1 VALELAE
8 LMPADSS
15 EIRAILNRDPFW
27 CLYALGDLDPH
38 EYPLCDWRVKVGMQP
53 AVVLLYQRFTVPVL
67 FAVGQPAD
75 VEAVPDSRPLPP
87 KVYLHVRPDIT
98 SIVRADYELVA
109 TYPMVRM
116 IFRGRI
122 NGKANNV
129 RRLTELDIPSLIKLY
144 AERRA
149 GLDGGVFFDPIMVH
163 RGCYYGVWE
172 GGHLIAAAGTHL
184 VNELAG
190 VAGVGNVFCHSSHRG
205 KGMGRAVFIAVVKE
219 LSDRGIPTIGLNV
232 SPSNEAA
239 RGLYQ
244 SLGFVDYCTYEE
256 GLASRPMPRER

>member
-1 VALELAE
+1 MALELAE
-8 LMPADSS
+8 LMPVDSS

-38 EYPLCDWRVKVGMQP
+38 EYTLCDWRVKVGMQP

-75 VEAVPDSRPLPP
+75 VEAVLDSRPLPP

-184 VNELAG
+184 VNELEG

-205 KGMGRAVFIAVVKE
+205 KGMGRAVFTAVVKE

-256 GLASRPMPRER
+256 GLAARPMPRER